1 MYAVQNPLG
10 PRGWCRICIQSMN
23 DIYIYI
29 YFFGLFKRQF
39 FGFIMHYTFIYA
51 YDRKKTEQNDFIEW
65 KRSNVHDHDKYDD
78 FRVVGESK

>member
-23 DIYIYI
+23 DMYIYF
-29 YFFGLFKRQF
+29 FFGLFKRQF
-39 FGFIMHYTFIYA
+39 FGFIMHYIYIYA
-51 YDRKKTEQNDFIEW
+51 YHKKKTEQNDFIEW
-65 KRSNVHDHDKYDD
+65 KRSNVHDRDKYDD